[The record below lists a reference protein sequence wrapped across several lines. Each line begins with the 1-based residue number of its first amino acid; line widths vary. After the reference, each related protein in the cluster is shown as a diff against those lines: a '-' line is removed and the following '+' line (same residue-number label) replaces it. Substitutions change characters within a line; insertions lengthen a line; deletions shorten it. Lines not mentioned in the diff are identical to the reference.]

1 MVLSCATLSHMSRSI
16 VKSLK
21 YLDIEEKI
29 LNFGSVIAAIGV
41 FMPWFGGEWFGEPTV
56 WTGFG
61 FYTSFVGLLIFLAHI
76 FIILLTALPLFGY
89 QLIRPSL
96 RDVLR
101 LIVGLECV
109 ILVIVVW
116 SILTNI
122 AFDRAQ
128 MEIRFGI
135 YLTLVGSIIVSL
147 YAFLRVQQQ
156 RRRNVQELFHHP
168 EDELE
173 GSTRF
178 SPKDSDQEDA
188 PPPPPPPPPPKP
200 EEPRLF
206 S

>member
-1 MVLSCATLSHMSRSI
+1 MSRSI

-21 YLDIEEKI
+21 YMDIEEKI
-29 LNFGSVIAAIGV
+29 LNFGSIFAAIGV
-41 FMPWFGGEWFGEPTV
+41 FMPWFGGEWFGEPIV
-56 WTGFG
+56 WTGLG
-61 FYTSFVGLLIFLAHI
+61 FYTSFVGLIIFLAHL
-76 FIILLTALPLFGY
+76 FIISLTALPLLGY

-96 RDVLR
+96 RDILR
-101 LIVGLECV
+101 LVVGLECV

-135 YLTLVGSIIVSL
+135 YITLVGSIVVSL

-168 EDELE
+168 EDDVSNAVRLT
-173 GSTRF
+173 S
-178 SPKDSDQEDA
+178 KDSNQEET